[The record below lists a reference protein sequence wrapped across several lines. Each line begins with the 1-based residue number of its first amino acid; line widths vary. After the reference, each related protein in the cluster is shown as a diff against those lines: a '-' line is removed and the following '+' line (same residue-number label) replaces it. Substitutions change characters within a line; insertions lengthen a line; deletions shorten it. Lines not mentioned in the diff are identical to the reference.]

1 MPETC
6 LTIPAG
12 DITLEG
18 VLDAPEGDGPFPAVV
33 VCHPHPQYGGD
44 MSNNVVLAAVRG
56 LRGRGIASLRFNFR
70 GVGRSGGSY
79 AAGAGERD
87 DVRAALAHAATRPEV
102 DAARLGLAGYSFGAW
117 MAALA
122 VESPPATTEL
132 LASSRAAGEPAPRAL
147 ALIALPMRMGPD
159 LSGTLT
165 AYPGPVLFVAG
176 DQDSFCPITDLRRFT
191 EGFGDRAETRIV
203 VGADHFWS
211 GYERDL
217 EAVVGDFFARHL

>member
-56 LRGRGIASLRFNFR
+56 LRGRGIGSLRFNFR

-87 DVRAALAHAATRPEV
+87 DVRAALAHAATRPE
-102 DAARLGLAGYSFGAW
+102 
-117 MAALA
+117 
-122 VESPPATTEL
+122 
-132 LASSRAAGEPAPRAL
+132 
-147 ALIALPMRMGPD
+147 
-159 LSGTLT
+159 
-165 AYPGPVLFVAG
+165 
-176 DQDSFCPITDLRRFT
+176 
-191 EGFGDRAETRIV
+191 
-203 VGADHFWS
+203 
-211 GYERDL
+211 
-217 EAVVGDFFARHL
+217 